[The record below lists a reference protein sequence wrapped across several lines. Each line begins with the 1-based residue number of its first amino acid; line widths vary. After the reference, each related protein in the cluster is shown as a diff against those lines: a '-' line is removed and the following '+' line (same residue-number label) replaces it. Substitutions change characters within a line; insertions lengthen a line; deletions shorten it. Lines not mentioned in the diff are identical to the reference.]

1 MGVERIAVIGA
12 GTMGAGIAQSAAQSG
27 FQTVLVS
34 RDAARVEARFEE
46 LKKSMGRAVEK
57 GRLQK
62 AEMEA
67 ALKNLRTS
75 PHLADA
81 AEADLVIES
90 IVEDKGVKRKLFGE
104 LDRLCPDKTLFA
116 SNTSSLSITELASA
130 TRRPDRFAG
139 MHFFNPV
146 PVLKLVEVV
155 RGSST
160 SDATIQAV
168 IQVCEKMGKSP
179 IVVKDV
185 AGFAVN
191 RLLFLFMN
199 EAMEALMEGVST
211 AEEVDKACRLG
222 LNHPMGPL
230 ELADLVG
237 LDVTLS
243 IMESLHAEHGERFR
257 LCPLL
262 KNLVRAGYLGRKTGR
277 GFYVYPKK

>member
-1 MGVERIAVIGA
+1 MAVERVAVVGA
-12 GTMGAGIAQSAAQSG
+12 GTMGVGIAQSAAQSG
-27 FQTVLVS
+27 LQTVLVG
-34 RDAARVEARFEE
+34 RDAARVEARFED
-46 LKKSMGRAVEK
+46 LKKSMARAVEK

-62 AEMEA
+62 AEMET
-67 ALKNLRTS
+67 ALKNLRAS

-90 IVEDKGVKRKLFGE
+90 IVEDRAVKRKLFGE

-160 SDATIQAV
+160 SDATIQAA
-168 IQVCEKMGKSP
+168 IQVCERMGKSP

-191 RLLFLFMN
+191 RLVFLFMN

-211 AEEVDKACRLG
+211 AEEIDKACRLG

-257 LCPLL
+257 PCPLL

>member
-257 LCPLL
+257 PCPLL

>member
-1 MGVERIAVIGA
+1 MAVERVAVVGA
-12 GTMGAGIAQSAAQSG
+12 GTMGVGIAQSAAQSG
-27 FQTVLVS
+27 FQTVLVG
-34 RDAARVEARFEE
+34 RDTSRVEARFED
-46 LKKSMGRAVEK
+46 LRKSMTRAVEK

-67 ALKNLRTS
+67 ALKNLRAS

-90 IVEDKGVKRKLFGE
+90 IVEDRAVKRKLFGE

-168 IQVCEKMGKSP
+168 IQVCERMGKSP

-191 RLLFLFMN
+191 RLIFLFMN

-211 AEEVDKACRLG
+211 AEEIDKACRLG

-257 LCPLL
+257 PCPLL

>member
-1 MGVERIAVIGA
+1 MGVERIAVVGA
-12 GTMGAGIAQSAAQSG
+12 GTMGSGVAQNAAQGG
-27 FQTVLVS
+27 FQTVLVG
-34 RDAARVEARFEE
+34 RDGVRLEARFEE
-46 LKKSMGRAVEK
+46 MKKSMARSVEK
-57 GRLQK
+57 GRMQK
-62 AEMEA
+62 PEMETV
-67 ALKNLRTS
+67 LKNLRAS
-75 PHLADA
+75 SHLADA
-81 AEADLVIES
+81 AEADLIIES
-90 IVEDKGVKRKLFGE
+90 VVEDKAAKKKLFGE
-104 LDRLCPDKTLFA
+104 LDRICPDKALFA
-116 SNTSSLSITELASA
+116 SNTSSLSITELASS
-130 TRRPDRFAG
+130 TRRPDRFVG

-146 PVLKLVEVV
+146 PVMKLVEVV

-168 IQVCEKMGKSP
+168 MQVCEKMGKSP

-211 AEEVDKACRLG
+211 AEEIDKAMRLG

-257 LCPLL
+257 PCPLL
-262 KNLVRAGYLGRKTGR
+262 KNLVRAGYMGRKMGR

>member
-1 MGVERIAVIGA
+1 MAIERIAVVGA
-12 GTMGAGIAQSAAQSG
+12 GTMGSGIAQNAAQAG
-27 FQTVLVS
+27 FQTLLVG
-34 RDAARVEARFEE
+34 RDSARLEGRFEE
-46 LKKSMGRAVEK
+46 MKKGMTRSVEK

-62 AEMEA
+62 ADMEMV
-67 ALKNLRTS
+67 LRNLRAS
-75 PHLADA
+75 AHLADA
-81 AEADLVIES
+81 AEADLIVES
-90 IVEDKGVKRKLFGE
+90 VVEDKSAKKKLYGE
-104 LDRLCPDKTLFA
+104 LDRICPDKTLFA
-116 SNTSSLSITELASA
+116 SNTSSLSITELASS

-146 PVLKLVEVV
+146 PVMKLVEVV

-160 SDATIQAV
+160 SDATISAV
-168 IQVCEKMGKSP
+168 VQVCERMGKSP
-179 IVVKDV
+179 IIVKDV

-211 AEEVDKACRLG
+211 AEEIDKAMRLG

-257 LCPLL
+257 PCPLL

-277 GFYVYPKK
+277 GFYVYAKK

>member
-1 MGVERIAVIGA
+1 MAIERVAVVGA
-12 GTMGAGIAQSAAQSG
+12 GTMGSGIAQSAAQSG
-27 FQTVLVS
+27 FQTLLVG
-34 RDAARVEARFEE
+34 RDPARIEGRFEE
-46 LKKSMGRAVEK
+46 MKKGMARSVEK

-62 AEMEA
+62 ADMEMV
-67 ALKNLRTS
+67 LRNLRAS
-75 PHLADA
+75 AYLADA
-81 AEADLVIES
+81 AEADLIVES
-90 IVEDKGVKRKLFGE
+90 VVEDKSAKKKLYGE
-104 LDRLCPDKTLFA
+104 LDRICPDRTLFA
-116 SNTSSLSITELASA
+116 SNTSSLSITELASS

-146 PVLKLVEVV
+146 PVMKLVEVV

-160 SDATIQAV
+160 SDATISAV
-168 IQVCEKMGKSP
+168 VQVCERMGKSP
-179 IVVKDV
+179 IIVKDV

-211 AEEVDKACRLG
+211 AEEIDKAMRLG

-257 LCPLL
+257 PCPLL

-277 GFYVYPKK
+277 GFYVYAKK